1 MQDSTTSAKLVKAL
15 GTLRNIEFWLGLQL
29 SGGTQMRAG
38 AEEDNVRGA
47 LELLPAVDGSGMGA
61 RPPPPL
67 FLAKI
72 FLPEPKGLVS
82 SKMKELL

>member
-1 MQDSTTSAKLVKAL
+1 MLLQDSTTSAKLVKAL

-29 SGGTQMRAG
+29 TGGPQLRAR

-47 LELLPAVDGSGMGA
+47 LELLPTVDGSGMGA

-67 FLAKI
+67 FLTKI

-82 SKMKELL
+82 SKKKE